1 MKIKKLALT
10 LSILVFLLSCQT
22 DNTNNNGVKPSPISS
37 PTSNPSNVDITNKK
51 NPVINIGEKKYFLKD
66 LVKINSLDFFDA
78 DRALISLD
86 DGDVL
91 SLENQEIKSIES
103 ITNIVSSVSL
113 NSSGNG
119 LIFSIDGKKNLT
131 DGFEKNKLYMSRV
144 KNYKITEKNILIDD
158 QVSGAHQPI
167 SYIDNNGNGFFIY
180 PSDITYI
187 RQINNYNISE
197 NVKQINSYDS
207 FVKDQE
213 NILRLFSDDNYT
225 NFKVS
230 EINLK
235 NNTESKGITINSN
248 QFYRYYTIKEYDHSV
263 SVLFQGINGDLELA
277 RIYAPN
283 NITKTKLSGL
293 FNQTL
298 RTFYINKEGNGFI
311 FGEVKEGLAIIKVKN
326 FSLDTKDQIIYQQDH
341 SADFF
346 SYVSP
351 TNDKG
356 YLIWKDQGYRLQY
369 LKFEIIN
376 Q

>member
-1 MKIKKLALT
+1 MKIKKSALT

-22 DNTNNNGVKPSPISS
+22 DNINNNGVKPSPISS
-37 PTSNPSNVDITNKK
+37 PTSNPSNVDINNKK

-66 LVKINSLDFFDA
+66 LLKINSLDFFDS

-91 SLENQEIKSIES
+91 SLENQEIKSIENIS
-103 ITNIVSSVSL
+103 NIVSSVSL
-113 NSSGNG
+113 NSRGNG

-131 DGFEKNKLYMSRV
+131 DGFGKNKLYMSRV

-158 QVSGAHQPI
+158 QISGTHQPT
-167 SYIDNNGNGFFIY
+167 SYIDNNGNGVFIY

-207 FVKDQE
+207 FMKDQE
-213 NILRLFSDDNYT
+213 NILKLFSDDNYT
-225 NFKVS
+225 NLKVS
-230 EINLK
+230 DINLK
-235 NNTESKGITINSN
+235 NNTESKGLVINSN
-248 QFYRYYTIKEYDHSV
+248 PFDHYYTRKEYDHSV
-263 SVLFQGINGDLELA
+263 SVLFQGIKGDLELA
-277 RIYAPN
+277 RIYEPN
-283 NITKTKLSGL
+283 NIIKTRLSGL

-311 FGEVKEGLAIIKVKN
+311 FAEVKQGLAIIKVKN

-341 SADFF
+341 SDNFF

-356 YLIWKDQGYRLQY
+356 YLIWKSQGYRLQY

-376 Q
+376 